1 MCGGKRVFRSYYQF
15 VAVCRISSE
24 LYKNESVFFA
34 ILFEK
39 CKEGMYMADKLTE
52 GPVLTKIT
60 RFAVP
65 ILFGQILQQLYNI
78 VDSIIVGR
86 FVGVGGLAAVGATW
100 SLTYI
105 VCFSVSA
112 PVMA

>member
-1 MCGGKRVFRSYYQF
+1 
-15 VAVCRISSE
+15 
-24 LYKNESVFFA
+24 
-34 ILFEK
+34 
-39 CKEGMYMADKLTE
+39 MADKLTE

-86 FVGVGGLAAVGATW
+86 FVGVGGLYRH
-100 SLTYI
+100 L
-105 VCFSVSA
+105 
-112 PVMA
+112 